1 MGVTYWPAAVG
12 AYLWHE
18 YDERAVEFDLA
29 AIAARG
35 LHGIRV
41 CLAWD
46 AFMPTPRQVSRPR
59 LRNLEHLLG
68 VAARVGLG
76 VTPVLFGQS
85 LGSDVLLPLYAID
98 SAASRPGVRVVT
110 DGVVQLGGPRDQYND
125 PLMLEVETVWLET
138 LLGAFAGHPS
148 LVAWDLGHDPATT
161 MRPRRFGHLQSWVA
175 LHADRVRRS
184 GDAVRLT
191 LGVADVLTARGV
203 RLGLVAPVLDSV
215 GLQVEP
221 QWLPP
226 DQLGGETDAPVFLAH
241 LAMRL
246 AGPISLEVETSLAGR
261 RADDGE
267 VAIESST
274 TRPDPLQW
282 EIPLLDEPVAAT
294 RAGDTVVRLTEAG
307 VRGVHLASW
316 SDWGP
321 RTLAAPP
328 GDLRPAMA
336 RRGCVDTRG
345 EPTTLGERWCA
356 QVVREP
362 AVTPAQPWPE
372 HLDVE
377 DYYANLPDSAR
388 ELHAQWR
395 LGTDPEE
402 REREER
408 GAR

>member
-1 MGVTYWPAAVG
+1 MEVTYWPAAVG

-18 YDERAVEFDLA
+18 YDERAVEIDLT

-98 SAASRPGVRVVT
+98 PAGSRAGVRVVT

-138 LLGAFAGHPS
+138 LLGAFSGHPS
-148 LVAWDLGHDPATT
+148 LVAWDLGHDPAST

-184 GDAVRLT
+184 GDRVRLT
-191 LGVADVLTARGV
+191 LGAADLLTARGV
-203 RLGLVAPVLDSV
+203 RLGLVAPALDSV

-221 QWLPP
+221 QWLPA
-226 DQLGGETDAPVFLAH
+226 DQLGGEVDAPVFLAQ

-246 AGPISLEVETSLAGR
+246 AGARPLELETSLASR
-261 RADDGE
+261 RSDDGE
-267 VAIESST
+267 AALAGST
-274 TRPDPLQW
+274 TRLDPLPW
-282 EIPLLDEPVAAT
+282 DIPLLDEPVAAT
-294 RAGDTVVRLTEAG
+294 RAGDTVARLAEVG
-307 VRGVHLASW
+307 VGGAHLAAW

-321 RTLAAPP
+321 RALAAPP

-336 RRGCVDTRG
+336 RRGAVDSRG
-345 EPTTLGERWCA
+345 EPTPLGDRWCA
-356 QVVREP
+356 QVAKEP
-362 AVTPAQPWPE
+362 AVAVAQPWPD

-395 LGTDPEE
+395 LGTDPD
-402 REREER
+402 ER
-408 GAR
+408 GAEEARAR